1 LFKILEKEELAPQT
15 HMLRIKAPEIT
26 KKAKP
31 GQFVVFCIDEKAERI
46 PITIADIDKNEGSIT
61 VLVQEVGASTL
72 RIGMLKKGD
81 SILSIVGPLGVP
93 THIEEKIG
101 NVVCMGGG
109 FGIAALHPIAKKLK
123 ELGNS
128 VISIIGARSKNLLLM
143 EKEMKEASTSL
154 KISTDDGSYGQH
166 GFVTDILKNLIEEGI
181 KIDRIYAIGP
191 VPMMRAVCNM
201 TKPLKIKT
209 YISLNPIM
217 VDGTGMCGGCRVTVK
232 GETKF
237 ACVDGP
243 DFDGHEVDFDELVK
257 RQAVY
262 KKDEEISYKIAKE
275 KHDSL
280 CIKRDKNER

>member
-1 LFKILEKEELAPQT
+1 MYQILEKKELAPQT
-15 HMLRIKAPEIT
+15 HMLKIEAKEIAAKAE
-26 KKAKP
+26 P

-46 PITIADIDKNEGSIT
+46 PITIADIDRDKGNIT
-61 VLVQEVGASTL
+61 VLVQEVGTSTM
-72 RIGMLKKGD
+72 RMGKLKKGD
-81 SILSIVGPLGVP
+81 SILSLVGPLGIP
-93 THIEEKIG
+93 THVEEKTG

-123 ELGNS
+123 ALGNN
-128 VISIIGARSKNLLLM
+128 VISIIGARSKHLLLM
-143 EKEMKEASTSL
+143 EKEMKKASTSL
-154 KISTDDGSYGQH
+154 KIATDDGSYGQH
-166 GFVTDILKNLIEEGI
+166 GFVTDVLKKLMDDGVQISH
-181 KIDRIYAIGP
+181 IYAIGP

-201 TKPLKIKT
+201 TKPLGIKT
-209 YISLNPIM
+209 FVSLNPIM

-262 KKDEEISYKIAKE
+262 KKEEEQSHKLAKE
-275 KHDSL
+275 NHQVACSL
-280 CIKRDKNER
+280 EGNDQ